1 MKRLLVLAALLAAL
15 IVPSAAG
22 AQGGTIVN
30 ELRIR
35 LWPEYDRS
43 ELLVIYNFTLAPGTI
58 TPTQLQ
64 FRVPVEAQVTAVAQ
78 DTSNGLFSVDFE
90 SNNEGDW
97 QTVTF
102 EAADLTGYQ
111 FEYYA
116 PIHFYDEARNF
127 NFIWP
132 GDYNVN
138 TLVVEVQEPSQTTE
152 FSSSPALPNESLS
165 PDNLPTHSGTFGSVD
180 ESEQWVLDVNYSR
193 ATDELTVS
201 GQPVQPSGGAIDTE
215 VSSTA
220 VAMDFLSRNMYY
232 ILGFLGILLIVVGLV
247 WYWQSGTNTA
257 SANSR
262 RRHASHDASDKSNG
276 NEGQIYC
283 HECGKRAQPVDK
295 FCRACGV
302 RLRREDA

>member
-1 MKRLLVLAALLAAL
+1 MKRLLVVAALLAAL
-15 IVPSAAG
+15 IVPSMAG

-30 ELRIR
+30 ELRVR

-64 FRVPVEAQVTAVAQ
+64 FRVPAEAQMTAVAQ
-78 DTSNGLFSVDFE
+78 ETPNGLFSVDFK
-90 SNNEGDW
+90 SSSAGDW

-102 EAADLTGYQ
+102 EAADLSSYQ
-111 FEYYA
+111 FEYYV
-116 PIHFYDEARNF
+116 PIHFYDKARHF

-138 TLVVEVQEPSQTTE
+138 TFVAEVQEPSQTTE
-152 FSSSPALPNESLS
+152 FSSNPALPNESLS
-165 PDNLPTHSGTFGSVD
+165 PDNLPIHSGTFGSID

-193 ATDELTVS
+193 ATDDLTVS

-220 VAMDFLSRNMYY
+220 VVMEFLSRNRYY
-232 ILGFLGILLIVVGLV
+232 ILGFVGILLIVVGLL
-247 WYWQSGTNTA
+247 WYWQSGA
-257 SANSR
+257 AAPSGNSR
-262 RRHASHDASDKSNG
+262 RRHTSQGEKDKSSS

-283 HECGKRAQPVDK
+283 HECGKRAQPSDK

-302 RLRREDA
+302 RIRREDS

>member
-15 IVPSAAG
+15 IVPSVAG

-30 ELRIR
+30 ELRVR

-43 ELLVIYNFTLAPGTI
+43 KLLVIYNFSLAPGTI
-58 TPTQLQ
+58 TPTRLQ
-64 FRVPVEAQVTAVAQ
+64 FRVPAEAQVTAVAQ
-78 DTSNGLFSVDFE
+78 DTPNGLFSVDFE
-90 SNNEGDW
+90 SSSDGDW

-102 EAADLTGYQ
+102 EAADQTGYQ
-111 FEYYA
+111 LEYYA
-116 PIHFYDEARNF
+116 PIQFQGDSRQF
-127 NFIWP
+127 KFTWP
-132 GDYNVN
+132 GDYPVN
-138 TLVVEVQEPSQTTE
+138 TFVVEVQEPSQTTG
-152 FSSSPALPNESLS
+152 FTSSPALPNESLS
-165 PDNLPTHSGTFGSVD
+165 PDNLPVHSGTFGSID

-215 VSSTA
+215 VSSSAA
-220 VAMDFLSRNMYY
+220 VMDFFSRNLYY
-232 ILGFLGILLIVVGLV
+232 ILGFVGILLIVVGLV
-247 WYWQSGTNTA
+247 WYWQSSTDTA

-262 RRHASHDASDKSNG
+262 RRHGSHGESEASSG

-283 HECGKRAQPVDK
+283 HECGKRAQPADK

-302 RLRREDA
+302 RLRREDV